1 MSEALVGLIGAL
13 VGAALGVLGTL
24 WAREYQHA
32 SDVVQKRLDLRLRQ
46 LNEFYGPLYIQRRRA
61 QAQRRMFP
69 DYVLDD
75 GGQPLVEDGQKV
87 RWRLVDRIEEAR
99 ADPEL
104 SRAVETILTA
114 GDEVV
119 QILMKSAGLVAQ
131 DRVPEAFQRFVE
143 HHDRLR
149 RSWADGKSQPKGEQ
163 MPFPGN
169 VATDRDFSRCFQGSR
184 SENMDMDVDCAIVL
198 GLRWVQDDIAAI
210 TTVKDL
216 KGSPIFEAMGP
227 VAD

>member
-1 MSEALVGLIGAL
+1 MSEALVGLVGAL
-13 VGAALGVLGTL
+13 IGAALGVLGTL

-46 LNEFYGPLYIQRRRA
+46 LNEFYGALYIQRRRA

-75 GGQPLVEDGQKV
+75 QGQSLVENGQQV
-87 RWRLVDRIEEAR
+87 RWRLVEHIEEAKTD
-99 ADPEL
+99 ADL
-104 SRAVETILTA
+104 SRAVETILAA

-119 QILMKSAGLVAQ
+119 EILMKSAGLVAQ

-149 RSWADGKSQPKGEQ
+149 RSWADGRSQPKGEQ
-163 MPFPGN
+163 VPFPGG
-169 VATDRDFSRCFQGSR
+169 VATDRDFSRCLEGSR
-184 SENMDMDVDCAIVL
+184 SENMDKDVDCAIML

-210 TTVKDL
+210 TKVKDL
-216 KGSPIFEAMGP
+216 KGSPIFESLGP
-227 VAD
+227 IAD